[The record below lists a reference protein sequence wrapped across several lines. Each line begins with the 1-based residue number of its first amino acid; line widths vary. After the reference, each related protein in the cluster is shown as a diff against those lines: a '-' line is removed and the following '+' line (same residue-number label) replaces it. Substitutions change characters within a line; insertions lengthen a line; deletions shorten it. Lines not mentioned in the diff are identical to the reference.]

1 MPQGRRPL
9 TCLAIRS
16 APGLASEARRCQR
29 NLPATPT
36 DLGVSDGTSPNTVY
50 AGHDE
55 CRDHQGSIRGGPGQP
70 GAPQGSTVDLSGDGA
85 QDATVIVGAASV
97 GVQRG

>member
-1 MPQGRRPL
+1 M
-9 TCLAIRS
+9 
-16 APGLASEARRCQR
+16 
-29 NLPATPT
+29 
-36 DLGVSDGTSPNTVY
+36 Y

-55 CRDHQGSIRGGPGQP
+55 CRDHQGSIRGKGGPGRP

-97 GVQRG
+97 EVQRG